1 MPSRLCTMIKG
12 VNMRK
17 AACSFAFVFF
27 FMLSFAKAQDTKD
40 VNARSPDPAAMSR
53 MEKKAQKKKVKQKQ
67 LEEKAIEIGRKRH
80 EKIQTRDV
88 RKRMKK
94 SKHTASANNT
104 HKREFFLKR
113 WFQPKQRTKKR

>member
-1 MPSRLCTMIKG
+1 MIKG
-12 VNMRK
+12 LNMRK
-17 AACSFAFVFF
+17 AACFFAFVFF

-40 VNARSPDPAAMSR
+40 VNARSPNPAAMSM
-53 MEKKAQKKKVKQKQ
+53 MEKKAQNKKVKQKQ
-67 LEEKAIEIGRKRH
+67 LAEKAIEKGRRRH
-80 EKIQTRDV
+80 EKIQTREV

-94 SKHTASANNT
+94 SKHTASTNNA